1 MLRRG
6 TALVLAVGALA
17 GCADIRMTTVDTQER
32 VLGRTQRVVPGA
44 GVRVRARLDDTTLVL
59 QTMRGCELVDWERV
73 EILEVR
79 EPDEELVEEGVL
91 LGLAA
96 IPLGVGVG
104 LLVDAPN
111 VYDDDRNSPQYNST
125 GQTGAYVAGT
135 VLTSIG
141 GLIALGPIVQLFRIA
156 GAGEETVSTTERRG
170 EVKSANVPCQ
180 GASEPI
186 RTSVVLEV
194 GGHRL
199 MTPGT
204 DAEGHLE
211 IDLAKVIPPEIAERA
226 VTVKV
231 IVSGKVVGELDVQ
244 PILDEQ
250 RRRGLESE
258 QATPFS
264 RPSVAPTGPDAP
276 VIASEPEE
284 LDEKTRGAIDKAR
297 EAKARACRG
306 ECERGC
312 ADDARGPRHPVTL
325 RCVETCEEACR

>member
-6 TALVLAVGALA
+6 TALLLAIGLLA
-17 GCADIRMTTVDTQER
+17 GCADIRMATVDTQER
-32 VLGRTQRVVPGA
+32 VLGRTQRVVPGS

-59 QTMRGCELVDWERV
+59 QTLRGCELVDWERV
-73 EILEVR
+73 EILEVS

-96 IPLGVGVG
+96 IPLGIGVG

-111 VYDDDRNSPQYNST
+111 VYDDDRNSPQYNAT

-156 GAGEETVSTTERRG
+156 GTGEETTVSTTERRG
-170 EVKSANVPCQ
+170 EVKSANVPCE
-180 GASEPI
+180 GTSEPI

-204 DAEGHLE
+204 DADGHLE
-211 IDLAKVIPPEIAERA
+211 IDLAKAIPPEIAERA

-250 RRRGLESE
+250 RRRGVHSE
-258 QATPFS
+258 RGAS
-264 RPSVAPTGPDAP
+264 DAP
-276 VIASEPEE
+276 VIASEPDD
-284 LDEKTRGAIDKAR
+284 LDDKTRGAIDKAR
-297 EAKARACRG
+297 EARARACRG
-306 ECERGC
+306 ECDLGC
-312 ADDARGPRHPVTL
+312 GADA